1 MVVNVEITS
10 MRTILISMI
19 QEAGGIVTKSMETNH
34 VNIAKIMWR
43 RVNINAV
50 QINVGRGGGCIYC
63 LLCFPHFFILH
74 LMEMHRRRIDEMLNR
89 GMIPDI
95 IVIQRE

>member
-1 MVVNVEITS
+1 MEITS
-10 MRTILISMI
+10 MRTILITMI

-43 RVNINAV
+43 RVNINGWSKSMWV
-50 QINVGRGGGCIYC
+50 GGGGCCIYC

>member
-1 MVVNVEITS
+1 MEITS

-43 RVNINAV
+43 RVNINGWSKSMWV
-50 QINVGRGGGCIYC
+50 GGGGLHI
-63 LLCFPHFFILH
+63 LPPVFPPFLFFTFKGNASPQ
-74 LMEMHRRRIDEMLNR
+74 NR
-89 GMIPDI
+89 
-95 IVIQRE
+95 